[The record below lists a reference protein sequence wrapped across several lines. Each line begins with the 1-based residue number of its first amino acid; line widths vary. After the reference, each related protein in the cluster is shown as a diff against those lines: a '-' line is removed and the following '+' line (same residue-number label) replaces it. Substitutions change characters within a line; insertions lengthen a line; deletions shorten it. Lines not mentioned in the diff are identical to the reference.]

1 MREEMDTPYELAVDR
16 AFEIAR
22 GLASVACTGLREQQH
37 ITEKTLD
44 AIKLYLSVVLAESA
58 EPDIREKPDMTEKYA
73 LAARAVR
80 DSDGDVVT
88 RARAIRAGERI
99 AVSSLQ
105 LARRAVLLGQDP
117 HQRS

>member
-1 MREEMDTPYELAVDR
+1 MHEEMDTTYELAVDR

-22 GLASVACTGLREQQH
+22 GLASVACAGLREQQH
-37 ITEKTLD
+37 VTDKTLD
-44 AIKLYLSVVLAESA
+44 AIKLYLSIVLAEGIG
-58 EPDIREKPDMTEKYA
+58 PDSREKPDMTEKYA
-73 LAARAVR
+73 LATREVR
-80 DSDGDVVT
+80 DSNDDVVS

-117 HQRS
+117 HQRP